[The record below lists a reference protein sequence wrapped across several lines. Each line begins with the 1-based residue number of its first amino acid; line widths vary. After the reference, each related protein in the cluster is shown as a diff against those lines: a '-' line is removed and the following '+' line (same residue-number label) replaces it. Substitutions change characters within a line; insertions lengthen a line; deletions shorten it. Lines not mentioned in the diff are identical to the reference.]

1 MYLFKGYLTLFL
13 LLILSWNT
21 SFAAEK
27 FKPFADRKEVRQFI
41 LEMHKKHGL
50 DKKTLTTLF
59 KEYGPEQK
67 VLDTMSKQ
75 YEALPWFKYK
85 DLIVTKER
93 IKEGVLFWKQ
103 NETSLKNA
111 EKTFGVPA
119 EIIVAII
126 GLETSYGKKMG
137 NYPLIQSLSTLAFN
151 YPRRADFFRGELEH
165 FLLLVNEGALDARTA
180 KGSFAGAIGIP
191 QFMPSSY
198 RRFAVDFSGKG
209 KRDLLYDNADA
220 IGSVGNYLNL
230 HGWEPKEHIA
240 HKVRVSGTLHEKIVL
255 TKSAIPD
262 LTLNDLEK
270 HRVKLHTP
278 RIMKDKTKKVN
289 LIALQKSEKSKE
301 HWIGLHNFYVITRYN
316 HSIHYAMAVYQLS
329 QNIRTQKQG

>member
-1 MYLFKGYLTLFL
+1 MFKGHLILFL
-13 LLILSWNT
+13 LLILSWNIG
-21 SFAAEK
+21 FATET
-27 FKPFADRKEVRQFI
+27 FKPFSDRKEVRQFI

-67 VLDTMSKQ
+67 ILDTMSKQ

-85 DLIVTKER
+85 NLIVTKER

-103 NETSLKNA
+103 NEASLKNA

-137 NYPLIQSLSTLAFN
+137 NYPLIQSLATLAFN
-151 YPRRADFFRGELEH
+151 YPHRADFFRGELEH
-165 FLLLVNEGALDARTA
+165 FLLLVHEGILDAKTA

-209 KRDLLYDNADA
+209 KRDLLCNNSDA
-220 IGSVGNYLNL
+220 IGSVANYLSL
-230 HGWEPKEHIA
+230 HGWKPKEHIV
-240 HKVRVSGTLHEKIVL
+240 HKARVFGTLHEKIVS
-255 TKSAIPD
+255 TKSEKPNLSLGD
-262 LTLNDLEK
+262 LAK

-278 RIMKDKTKKVN
+278 RIMTDKTKKVN

-316 HSIHYAMAVYQLS
+316 HSIHYAMAVHQLS
-329 QNIRTQKQG
+329 QQIRTEKQG